1 MYDIAQTK
9 LRLYFWNFM
18 MLTYNG
24 TDDVKMRNTQW
35 DVLAIDEHTRNVNKL
50 SYKAT
55 SSQPQTPNL
64 QKQCKTQIS

>member
-24 TDDVKMRNTQW
+24 TDDVKVRNTQW
-35 DVLAIDEHTRNVNKL
+35 DVLAIDEHNRNVNKL

-64 QKQCKTQIS
+64 QNQCKTQIS